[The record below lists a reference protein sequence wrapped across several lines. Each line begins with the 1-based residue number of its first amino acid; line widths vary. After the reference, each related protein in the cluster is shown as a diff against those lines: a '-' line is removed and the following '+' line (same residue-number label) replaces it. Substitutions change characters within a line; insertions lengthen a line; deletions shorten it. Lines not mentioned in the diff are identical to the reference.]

1 MKKRSTPPGIIIFM
15 TAAIFG
21 LSSSA
26 AYPVSYISNNYPTA
40 DSFLGEK
47 LQDNEAEEANELLKI
62 ISQKIHDQYYPGTA
76 RRDEHAKANFFKS
89 KYLQY
94 DYSGF

>member
-1 MKKRSTPPGIIIFM
+1 MKKRSNPPGIIIFM

-47 LQDNEAEEANELLKI
+47 LQGNELEETILNDMGGNHI
-62 ISQKIHDQYYPGTA
+62 
-76 RRDEHAKANFFKS
+76 
-89 KYLQY
+89 
-94 DYSGF
+94 DYSHIQ